1 MENINTPLP
10 SPLNSSFCLSP
21 EPSVSPMPTTLGDSS
36 SLPTPPHTNLSSS
49 GDDAQAQ
56 GNRRL
61 NLATGAASPSP
72 HPNSVLYQAPGSLLK
87 GATDDEGNLKPAALM
102 LGIKLDLEAEVHLTA
117 RVRGDITIGLY

>member
-1 MENINTPLP
+1 MRESSAPVP
-10 SPLNSSFCLSP
+10 NSA
-21 EPSVSPMPTTLGDSS
+21 D
-36 SLPTPPHTNLSSS
+36 TNSKFS
-49 GDDAQAQ
+49 GDEGQAQ

-102 LGIKLDLEAEVHLTA
+102 LGIKLDLEAEIHLTA